1 MLGRPR
7 NLQVMTDSTSS
18 NPPRACQWESLGMLH
33 LVLLLP
39 LASMSMGIPRHARFS
54 LATGLISLLLATTD
68 DDQEIDP

>member
-1 MLGRPR
+1 MLR
-7 NLQVMTDSTSS
+7 
-18 NPPRACQWESLGMLH
+18 